1 MSILRAIKTLSLLL
15 VVVVLTGQ
23 PVQAQRPSSPG
34 ANATGASSGAGLE
47 EQQALDEDEI
57 AQEEKQEPLDNT
69 EQGIEE
75 QFSQQLNLDEPG
87 LSGVLVDRTITM
99 IGKTFY
105 RQFSQLSMESGIL
118 SNANLSIHERPSAR
132 WGSLIWISEGN
143 KIIFEAT
150 LSPRL
155 SDVDQ
160 YAEAAIEQVEQM
172 VIQSKVMDALQ
183 KNEDLADEEL

>member
-1 MSILRAIKTLSLLL
+1 MSILGAIKSLSLLL
-15 VVVVLTGQ
+15 AVVAVMGQ
-23 PVQAQRPSSPG
+23 PAQAQRPSSP
-34 ANATGASSGAGLE
+34 ATSSTGASGAGVE
-47 EQQALDEDEI
+47 EQQAIDEI
-57 AQEEKQEPLDNT
+57 VQEEQEPLDSM

-75 QFSQQLNLDEPG
+75 QFSEQLNLDEPG
-87 LSGVLVDRTITM
+87 LNGVLVDRTITM

-105 RQFSQLSMESGIL
+105 RQFSQLSMESTII

-132 WGSLIWISEGN
+132 WGSLVWVSEGN

-160 YAEAAIEQVEQM
+160 YVEAAVEQVEQM
-172 VIQSKVMDALQ
+172 VIQRKVMDALQ
-183 KNEDLADEEL
+183 QNEDLADEEL

>member
-1 MSILRAIKTLSLLL
+1 MSILRAINSLSLLL
-15 VVVVLTGQ
+15 MVMVLMGQ
-23 PVQAQRPSSPG
+23 PAQAQRPSSPG
-34 ANATGASSGAGLE
+34 TNTTGASGAGLE
-47 EQQALDEDEI
+47 EQQALDEI
-57 AQEEKQEPLDNT
+57 AQEEEQEPLDNA

-118 SNANLSIHERPSAR
+118 SNTNLSIHERPSAR
-132 WGSLIWISEGN
+132 WGSLIWISEGS

-160 YAEAAIEQVEQM
+160 YAEAAIEQVEQR

>member
-1 MSILRAIKTLSLLL
+1 MSAVGAIKTLSQLL
-15 VVVVLTGQ
+15 VIAAIAGQ

-34 ANATGASSGAGLE
+34 TSSAGVSGAGIE
-47 EQQALDEDEI
+47 EQQAIDEI
-57 AQEEKQEPLDNT
+57 AQEEEQETLDNM

-75 QFSQQLNLDEPG
+75 EFSEQLNLDEPG

-105 RQFSQLSMESGIL
+105 RQFSQLSMESTIL

-132 WGSLIWISEGN
+132 WGSLVWVSEGN
-143 KIIFEAT
+143 NIIFEAT

-172 VIQSKVMDALQ
+172 VIQRKVMDALQ
-183 KNEDLADEEL
+183 QNEDLADEEL

>member
-1 MSILRAIKTLSLLL
+1 MNIVGVIKTLSLMF
-15 VVVVLTGQ
+15 VVVAIAGQ

-34 ANATGASSGAGLE
+34 TSSAGASSAGVE
-47 EQQALDEDEI
+47 EQAIDEI
-57 AQEEKQEPLDNT
+57 AQEEQQETLDNGG
-69 EQGIEE
+69 QGIEE
-75 QFSQQLNLDEPG
+75 EFSEQLNLDEPG
-87 LSGVLVDRTITM
+87 MSGVLVDRTITM

-105 RQFSQLSMESGIL
+105 RQFSQLSMESTIL

-132 WGSLIWISEGN
+132 WGSLVWISEGT

-160 YAEAAIEQVEQM
+160 YAEAAVEQVEQM
-172 VIQSKVMDALQ
+172 VIQRKVMDALQ
-183 KNEDLADEEL
+183 QNEDLADEEL

>member
-1 MSILRAIKTLSLLL
+1 MTRVSTIRAIALLC
-15 VVVVLTGQ
+15 VIVINAWQ

-34 ANATGASSGAGLE
+34 TSASGVSGTGIDEPQAIDEIE
-47 EQQALDEDEI
+47 EGEKQDPLDE
-57 AQEEKQEPLDNT
+57 

-87 LSGVLVDRTITM
+87 LNGVLVDRTITM

-105 RQFSQLSMESGIL
+105 RQFSQLSMESTIL

-132 WGSLIWISEGN
+132 WGSQVWVSEGN

-160 YAEAAIEQVEQM
+160 YAEAAVEQVEQLI
-172 VIQSKVMDALQ
+172 IQRKVMDALQ
-183 KNEDLADEEL
+183 QNEDLADEEL

>member
-1 MSILRAIKTLSLLL
+1 MSIFGIIRTLSLLF
-15 VVVVLTGQ
+15 VIMAIIWQ
-23 PVQAQRPSSPG
+23 PVQAQRPTPPGTSSAG
-34 ANATGASSGAGLE
+34 VSGAGVE
-47 EQQALDEDEI
+47 EQQAIDEM
-57 AQEEKQEPLDNT
+57 AQEEEQKTIDNM

-105 RQFSQLSMESGIL
+105 RQFSQLSMESTIL

-132 WGSLIWISEGN
+132 WGSLVWVSEGN

-160 YAEAAIEQVEQM
+160 YAEAAVEQVEQM
-172 VIQSKVMDALQ
+172 VIQRKVLDALQ
-183 KNEDLADEEL
+183 QNEDLADEEL